1 MLLAGS
7 TEVWNA
13 TWVAKTP
20 REAIARSPSSELMNP
35 RWRMGAYD
43 WVDIISTCE
52 FSGKVWAV
60 FMKRSA
66 TVLIIAGVLFLIFA
80 FTVPPYVTGQARTIP
95 KDLDL
100 TLVSESPQGFV
111 RTEHIVTAPTEKVDE
126 IATHVDQT
134 VTDVQGKTVAEISD
148 DVVLIGH
155 SRYPVIKPTAT
166 ISGSPADSSNVVR
179 EGLHYFFP
187 ANTLRNSYPYYD
199 IVLGEDSP
207 VDYVSREGN
216 TYTFYQYLRY
226 VPLDDSRTYSVER
239 TLKVDRF
246 SGIIVAKDEAM
257 TFHGP
262 DGDDT
267 VEFTYTADT
276 LKLLQDNAHD
286 IDLRLS
292 WAKGLD
298 FFSKFLGL
306 LLLAIGVFLTG
317 IFKRGQLMSTVN
329 KLRS

>member
-1 MLLAGS
+1 
-7 TEVWNA
+7 
-13 TWVAKTP
+13 
-20 REAIARSPSSELMNP
+20 
-35 RWRMGAYD
+35 
-43 WVDIISTCE
+43 
-52 FSGKVWAV
+52 
-60 FMKRSA
+60 MKRSA

-187 ANTLRNSYPYYD
+187 ANTLQNSYPYYD
-199 IVLGEDSP
+199 IVLGEESP
-207 VDYVSREGN
+207 VDYVSRDDN
-216 TYTFYQYLRY
+216 TYTFYQHLRY